1 MELSKTISK
10 DLNSRS
16 LSSMLMMVL
25 MLGFLR
31 QLIGFGVVQIRCTTH
46 AFLCELMHNKGL
58 SRLYE
63 VC

>member
-1 MELSKTISK
+1 
-10 DLNSRS
+10 
-16 LSSMLMMVL
+16 MLMMVL

-63 VC
+63 VS